1 MNLPTQNIEPV
12 IAQPAGAETA
22 VLVHKG
28 YGTFGVSPAML
39 EGAVLAVRDG
49 EQKARSSGK
58 IQTFEISRQGHRQ
71 MLVIGRVYVVP
82 PAVADDVK
90 DFPTALLYGA
100 MVNRLNPNDIIDVQ
114 CQQIGGSEFDEY
126 STADMKVIKDKLF
139 KNEDGSYDVLVF
151 FTPAWLTNR
160 EQTFFRFTK
169 DEAKLKTLVRQL
181 LFQAYFN
188 PALSSMWNLLVE
200 RTDNL
205 NISLVDPHITF
216 PHLVEGVR
224 EEDGMNRSYP
234 AMDRVKQAGTK
245 IPKVAFSVANLAS
258 IQEDVLEGGELEVLD
273 EMKKD
278 LEGHIK
284 GDITPMPDVAKT
296 NVASAKIAA
305 KHSWADG
312 KCDYCGTKWSVQGQD
327 KECSVGPGRK
337 SSPASGSGKTAGACS
352 CSESAYVTERGH
364 RVCKNCGKGAPA
376 PEKKGCD
383 SDAKTALP
391 WLHPTDEKGPEF
403 MQEEA
408 KKAAAKVTCPSCAG
422 SGEGKGAGNCRMCGG
437 SGFVQ
442 DTKKAAY
449 GMHDC
454 PDCGKTV
461 SSGHHSSR
469 CEACKRLHDEDIK
482 DTKQAA
488 HNGKTADRHEEK
500 EINGHQYTVDTWE
513 ERDRLHIS
521 LTDSCCDKEL
531 LDLWDDD
538 ARSAIEDG
546 FIDPRK
552 LLDSTIE
559 YARELGL
566 LGKDDPK
573 EAAGGPQSAKM
584 PDGSAED
591 NDAMDYHQKA
601 LEAIEN
607 DDNIIYDVASE
618 HGQIVGNVKHM
629 SWFEDEVANAL
640 MEYDSLPEETT
651 ASGYDAQPVTSDVN
665 DMGIN
670 NPVPLAAAKSVT
682 GKLDVADPE
691 DLNTEIAQNK
701 CTHCDKKFPSPEALA
716 EHLQEDADKQ
726 NKTLKTGGDIIPATA
741 DEALGYK
748 TEEIGPAPIVGEEG
762 STLDAAKAKPTEP
775 AQKTEA
781 QTEEKAE
788 EWEKPWEKDV
798 EAAFAPKTGGFSYY
812 IPGQVLQQFYPE
824 IQHEIV
830 DSPNT
835 TNHPMIEDIDLVA
848 SVEAAL
854 DNKTGYMTGMFTA
867 DTHDTNI
874 STSPAAGAGIGR
886 DGKPQILEG
895 APLRKE
901 NDIRGY
907 GFSEEYYKQYDQI
920 PGAYLGMVASL
931 KKELKGKTASK
942 EEEVAEFQDFLKRV
956 MAEIAAA
963 FIAAYKCTQRAPMNM
978 VPGVGKIN
986 LEAAEMGNVTSN
998 ISIGMA
1004 SRVRKLVGEFNDSD
1018 MKSSINQ
1025 ASAQAAV
1032 WNGDKATGFCY
1043 EVFVRCE
1050 EIDTDT
1056 CELTY
1061 SFITGTKGDN

>member
-1 MNLPTQNIEPV
+1 MPTQNMPTQNIEPV

-139 KNEDGSYDVLVF
+139 KNEDGDHDVLVF

-284 GDITPMPDVAKT
+284 GDITPMPDVAT
-296 NVASAKIAA
+296 TTVA
-305 KHSWADG
+305 
-312 KCDYCGTKWSVQGQD
+312 CD
-327 KECSVGPGRK
+327 
-337 SSPASGSGKTAGACS
+337 A
-352 CSESAYVTERGH
+352 
-364 RVCKNCGKGAPA
+364 
-376 PEKKGCD
+376 
-383 SDAKTALP
+383 DAKTALP

-403 MQEEA
+403 MQGD
-408 KKAAAKVTCPSCAG
+408 V
-422 SGEGKGAGNCRMCGG
+422 
-437 SGFVQ
+437 
-442 DTKKAAY
+442 KKAAY

-469 CEACKRLHDEDIK
+469 CEACSRLHDEDIK

-488 HNGKTADRHEEK
+488 HNGKTADRHEER
-500 EINGHQYTVDTWE
+500 EIGGHQYTVDTWE

-573 EAAGGPQSAKM
+573 KRRFVSLRSRPVRSAQSIEIKIPVAGLAR
-584 PDGSAED
+584 E
-591 NDAMDYHQKA
+591 
-601 LEAIEN
+601 LEAQLPQAQTHPDFPRGRRRAGWQKEISR
-607 DDNIIYDVASE
+607 A
-618 HGQIVGNVKHM
+618 
-629 SWFEDEVANAL
+629 FEDAARQMSEVSVQELRGTLREYRDGRKVRPEVTAVANSA
-640 MEYDSLPEETT
+640 
-651 ASGYDAQPVTSDVN
+651 
-665 DMGIN
+665 
-670 NPVPLAAAKSVT
+670 
-682 GKLDVADPE
+682 
-691 DLNTEIAQNK
+691 
-701 CTHCDKKFPSPEALA
+701 
-716 EHLQEDADKQ
+716 
-726 NKTLKTGGDIIPATA
+726 LKT
-741 DEALGYK
+741 
-748 TEEIGPAPIVGEEG
+748 
-762 STLDAAKAKPTEP
+762 
-775 AQKTEA
+775 AQ
-781 QTEEKAE
+781 
-788 EWEKPWEKDV
+788 
-798 EAAFAPKTGGFSYY
+798 
-812 IPGQVLQQFYPE
+812 
-824 IQHEIV
+824 
-830 DSPNT
+830 
-835 TNHPMIEDIDLVA
+835 M
-848 SVEAAL
+848 
-854 DNKTGYMTGMFTA
+854 
-867 DTHDTNI
+867 
-874 STSPAAGAGIGR
+874 
-886 DGKPQILEG
+886 
-895 APLRKE
+895 
-901 NDIRGY
+901 
-907 GFSEEYYKQYDQI
+907 
-920 PGAYLGMVASL
+920 
-931 KKELKGKTASK
+931 
-942 EEEVAEFQDFLKRV
+942 
-956 MAEIAAA
+956 
-963 FIAAYKCTQRAPMNM
+963 
-978 VPGVGKIN
+978 
-986 LEAAEMGNVTSN
+986 
-998 ISIGMA
+998 
-1004 SRVRKLVGEFNDSD
+1004 
-1018 MKSSINQ
+1018 
-1025 ASAQAAV
+1025 
-1032 WNGDKATGFCY
+1032 CY
-1043 EVFVRCE
+1043 
-1050 EIDTDT
+1050 
-1056 CELTY
+1056 
-1061 SFITGTKGDN
+1061 